1 MAKKIYSDLEF
12 QAGAGIAGL
21 PAASAAGEPV
31 TYEQLLASIE
41 GLKSKDPVRVATS
54 SNVNLAAPGASLDG
68 VSMSAGDRFLARAQ
82 TTGAQNG
89 IYVWNGAAT
98 PATRAADASTFAELV
113 NALIPVA
120 EGSDANVTFRQTV
133 ASGTIDVTSPAFA
146 AFGTAVPNASDTVAG
161 KVELATTA
169 ETTTG
174 TDATRAVTPAGLAGS
189 VWAKRKHAQD
199 FGDGSATQYD
209 ITHNFSTLDVIAQV
223 VLKSTGETV
232 ELQTTRTDAN
242 TLRINSVG
250 AIASNAMR
258 VLIIA

>member
-1 MAKKIYSDLEF
+1 MAKKVYADLEF
-12 QAGAGIAGL
+12 QGGAGIQGL
-21 PAASAAGEPV
+21 PAANAAGEPV
-31 TYEQLLASIE
+31 TWEQLLAAIE

-54 SNVNLAAPGASLDG
+54 SNVNLASPGASLDG
-68 VSMSAGDRFLARAQ
+68 VTMANGDRFLALAQ
-82 TTGAQNG
+82 TTGAQGG
-89 IYVWNGAAT
+89 IYVFNGAAT
-98 PATRAADASTFAELV
+98 PATRALDASTFTELV

-120 EGSDANVTFRQTV
+120 EGTSANVTYRQTV
-133 ASGTIDVTSPAFA
+133 ASGTIDSTTPVFA

-174 TDATRAVTPAGLAGS
+174 SDATRAVTPAGLAAS
-189 VWAKRKHAQD
+189 VWAKRLHAQD

-209 ITHNFSTLDVIAQV
+209 ITHNFNTLDVLVQV

-232 ELQTTRTDAN
+232 ELQTTRTGVNAV
-242 TLRINSVG
+242 RINSVG

-258 VLIIA
+258 VLVLA